1 MSFHQTRPATSG
13 YLPTLDGWR
22 AIAILGVMVAH
33 GTASLLGVDG
43 AFANER
49 LYALSRYGAMGVDVF
64 FGISGFLICSRLI
77 EEHRARGRINL
88 TGFYIRRFFRILPPY
103 FALLAALALL
113 SGVFAVSSGEL
124 LSSVFFLRNYYA
136 PAAESGWYTG
146 HLWSLAVEEHFYLLW
161 PGLLVLWGVRRAR
174 WGCAALSLLIAVW
187 RVAEFR
193 LQIGETLIPGL
204 GFYTR
209 TDIRLDALL
218 WGCWFALMLSD
229 PQTRERLARLMSGQ
243 VWLVTLG
250 ALVAVVA
257 AQPPLAMLWQ
267 SLLIPVLVIGT
278 VLRPAGVVGRF
289 LELSGLRW
297 IGRMSYS
304 LYLWQQLWL
313 VGDGTASTLPF
324 GLQTPP
330 LNVVLVFACAAIS
343 YYGIERPMIKAGHRL
358 AAPVTAGRR

>member
-1 MSFHQTRPATSG
+1 
-13 YLPTLDGWR
+13 
-22 AIAILGVMVAH
+22 MVAH
-33 GTASLLGVDG
+33 GTAGLLGVDG
-43 AFANER
+43 AFANDR

-88 TGFYIRRFFRILPPY
+88 KGFYIRRFFRILPPY

-113 SGVFAVSSGEL
+113 SAVGVFAISGGEL
-124 LSSVFFLRNYYA
+124 LSSVLFLRNYFA
-136 PAAESGWYTG
+136 PAAPGGWYTG

-174 WGCAALSLLIAVW
+174 WGCAALSLLLAAW

-193 LQIGETLIPGL
+193 LEIGETLIPGL

-218 WGCWFALMLSD
+218 WGCWFALMASD
-229 PQTRERLARLMSGQ
+229 PHTRERLTRLLSVP
-243 VWLVTLG
+243 VWLGALG
-250 ALVAVVA
+250 ALVAVLAV
-257 AQPPLAMLWQ
+257 QPPLAMLWQ
-267 SLLIPVLVIGT
+267 SLLIPCLVIGT
-278 VLRPAGVVGRF
+278 VLRPASMIGRV
-289 LELSGLRW
+289 LEMSGMRW

-313 VGDGTASTLPF
+313 VGDAVESTLPF
-324 GLQTPP
+324 GLQAPP
-330 LNVVLVFACAAIS
+330 LNIVLVFACAAVS

>member
-1 MSFHQTRPATSG
+1 MNTASAPTPPTTGG

-33 GTASLLGVDG
+33 GTAGLLGVDG
-43 AFANER
+43 AFANDR

-88 TGFYIRRFFRILPPY
+88 KGFYIRRFFRILPPY

-113 SGVFAVSSGEL
+113 SAVGVFAISGGEL
-124 LSSVFFLRNYYA
+124 LSSVLFLRNYFA
-136 PAAESGWYTG
+136 PAAPGGWYTG

-174 WGCAALSLLIAVW
+174 WGCAALSLLLAAW

-193 LQIGETLIPGL
+193 LEIGETLIPGL

-218 WGCWFALMLSD
+218 WGCWFALMASD
-229 PQTRERLARLMSGQ
+229 PHTRERLTRLLSVP
-243 VWLVTLG
+243 VWLGALG
-250 ALVAVVA
+250 ALVAVLAV
-257 AQPPLAMLWQ
+257 QPPLAMLWQ
-267 SLLIPVLVIGT
+267 SLLIPCLVIGT
-278 VLRPAGVVGRF
+278 VLRPASMVGRV
-289 LELSGLRW
+289 LEMSGMRW

-304 LYLWQQLWL
+304 LYCGNSCGWSAMQLNRRCR
-313 VGDGTASTLPF
+313 S
-324 GLQTPP
+324 
-330 LNVVLVFACAAIS
+330 ACKRRHLTSSWCSRA
-343 YYGIERPMIKAGHRL
+343 RL
-358 AAPVTAGRR
+358 SVTTGSSAR